1 MYTIYGIKNCSTMK
15 KAFNLLDE
23 LNISYE
29 FHDYK
34 KLGITT
40 EILKN
45 WLDHVDA
52 DVLLNKRGTTWRK
65 LSEEEQQYA
74 LSSQENLIET
84 FIHHTS
90 LIKRPVLVQKDKVIV
105 GFDEAQY
112 KAL

>member
-1 MYTIYGIKNCSTMK
+1 MK

-34 KLGITT
+34 KQGISAD
-40 EILKN
+40 ILKN

-65 LSEEEQQYA
+65 LSEQEQQYA

-84 FIHHTS
+84 LTTHTS
-90 LIKRPVLVQKDKVIV
+90 LIKRPILVHQNQVTV
-105 GFDEAQY
+105 GFNEDEY
-112 KAL
+112 KTLSKKA